1 MMANLFALLLAIF
14 AVMGIGHA
22 YAQTS
27 ELFVP
32 LPDSELES
40 LDVFEGYNFES
51 KMVAI
56 DTQVFSSE
64 HLSITIFDEST
75 TFTKDSVEHYE
86 DGNYLWKGSNNDEET
101 AMFEISGTKAVGI
114 IDTLN
119 RTFQVFPV
127 EDTTHEVYLIDHSQF
142 PPDTVVPPGASG
154 EQSFDRDETYHLIAL
169 LI

>member
-1 MMANLFALLLAIF
+1 MANLFALLLTIF
-14 AVMGIGHA
+14 VVMSIGHA

-32 LPDSELES
+32 LPESELES
-40 LDVFEGYNFES
+40 LDAFEGYNFES
-51 KMVAI
+51 KMVTI
-56 DTQVFSSE
+56 DTQIFSSE
-64 HLSITIFDEST
+64 RISITIFGQST
-75 TFTKDSVEHYE
+75 TFTKDSVEHYD
-86 DGNYLWKGSNNDEET
+86 DGNYLWIGSNDDQET
-101 AMFEISGTKAVGI
+101 AMFEISGTKAVGV

-119 RTFQVFPV
+119 KTFQVFPV

>member
-1 MMANLFALLLAIF
+1 MANLLALLLAVF

-51 KMVAI
+51 MMVAI
-56 DTQVFSSE
+56 DTQIFSSE
-64 HLSITIFDEST
+64 HLSITIFGEST
-75 TFTKDSVEHYE
+75 TFTKDSVEYYE
-86 DGNYLWKGSNNDEET
+86 DGNYLWIGSNDDQET
-101 AMFEISGTKAVGI
+101 AMFEISGTKAVGV

-119 RTFQVFPV
+119 KTFQVFPV
-127 EDTTHEVYLIDHSQF
+127 EATTHEVYLIDQSQF